1 MITYKSFDAKLLPQI
16 KALYEKEGW
25 RAYLGNDEML
35 RIAYERSLWVYGA
48 FDNDR
53 LIGLVRRV
61 GDGQHILLVQDLIVD
76 PEYRGKGIGTTLFKA
91 AWDRY
96 THVRMF
102 MVVTDLASPSAK
114 RFYQQLG
121 MKPLEKGGMV
131 SYFR

>member
-1 MITYKSFDAKLLPQI
+1 MITYKSFGVELLPQV

-53 LIGLVRRV
+53 LIGLVRCV

-76 PEYRGKGIGTTLFKA
+76 PEYRSKGIGTTLFKA

-96 THVRMF
+96 AHVRMF
-102 MVVTDLASPSAK
+102 MVVTDLASPSAN
-114 RFYQQLG
+114 RFYQRLG

>member
-1 MITYKSFDAKLLPQI
+1 MITYTSFDAELLPQI

-35 RIAYERSLWVYGA
+35 RIAYESSLWVYGA

-53 LIGLVRRV
+53 LIGLVRCV

-96 THVRMF
+96 AHVRMF
-102 MVVTDLASPSAK
+102 MVVTDLASPEAN

>member
-1 MITYKSFDAKLLPQI
+1 MIAYKSFGVELLPQV
-16 KALYEKEGW
+16 KVLYEKEGW
-25 RAYLGNDEML
+25 RAYLNNDEML
-35 RIAYERSLWVYGA
+35 RMAYVDSLWIYGA
-48 FDNDR
+48 FDDDR
-53 LIGLVRRV
+53 LIGLVRCV

-102 MVVTDLASPSAK
+102 MVVTDLASPSAN
-114 RFYQQLG
+114 RFYQRLG

>member
-1 MITYKSFDAKLLPQI
+1 MITYKSFDAELLPQI

-53 LIGLVRRV
+53 LIGLVRCV
-61 GDGQHILLVQDLIVD
+61 GDGQHILLLQDLIVN

-96 THVRMF
+96 AHVRMF
-102 MVVTDLASPSAK
+102 MVVTDLASPSAN
-114 RFYQQLG
+114 RLYQRLG